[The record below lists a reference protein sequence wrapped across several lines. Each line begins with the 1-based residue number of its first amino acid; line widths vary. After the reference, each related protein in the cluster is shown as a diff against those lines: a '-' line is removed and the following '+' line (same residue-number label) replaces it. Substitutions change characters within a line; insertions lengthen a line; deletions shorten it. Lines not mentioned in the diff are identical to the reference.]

1 MGYRRES
8 TKTAV
13 IIKDIYGL
21 KLCLD
26 LSPFTLLLV
35 IVIVPAFY
43 AKQPKHCNCVM
54 IWKCI
59 SPLWLHQGGTFL
71 HKFYID
77 FVSFLG
83 ISWRLFF
90 QIIFP
95 KRPTL

>member
-1 MGYRRES
+1 MKCMGYRRES

-26 LSPFTLLLV
+26 LSPITLLLV

-71 HKFYID
+71 YNF
-77 FVSFLG
+77 
-83 ISWRLFF
+83 
-90 QIIFP
+90 
-95 KRPTL
+95 